1 MTSPSSHANPAD
13 RAVANLLRLLRVYV
27 DGELCLECEER
38 VSAAVCRQMQCIA
51 QSQQVGPATRESC
64 MDLLDHWLRRPEER
78 IRFNTTSDNKPSAQ
92 SRSSSH
98 S

>member
-1 MTSPSSHANPAD
+1 MTSQPSHANAAD
-13 RAVANLLRLLRVYV
+13 RAVANLLRLLQVYV
-27 DGELCLECEER
+27 DGELCPECEER
-38 VSAAVCRQMQCIA
+38 VSAAVCSQMQCIA

-78 IRFNTTSDNKPSAQ
+78 VRFNTTSGNMPSAQ
-92 SRSSSH
+92 SSSH